1 MQTEAFNSFLKG
13 SKKELKKKIIL
24 MKNDKKTIK
33 KLKITQKQKYQK
45 EAL

>member
-1 MQTEAFNSFLKG
+1 MQTEAFNWFLKG

-24 MKNDKKTIK
+24 MKNDKKNIK